1 MKVGETKNFLNYQI
15 KFKSLDLEEK
25 KNYKAVV
32 GNFEILNKMK
42 KKSEKLTPEIRIY
55 DRPETITYEASIKSN
70 ISHDLYLTMSNIQRT
85 EFYNIKFQ
93 EKPFMIWIWVSVILI
108 ALGGITKV
116 FRNESNT

>member
-1 MKVGETKNFLNYQI
+1 
-15 KFKSLDLEEK
+15 
-25 KNYKAVV
+25 
-32 GNFEILNKMK
+32 
-42 KKSEKLTPEIRIY
+42 
-55 DRPETITYEASIKSN
+55 
-70 ISHDLYLTMSNIQRT
+70 MSNIQRT

>member
-1 MKVGETKNFLNYQI
+1 
-15 KFKSLDLEEK
+15 
-25 KNYKAVV
+25 
-32 GNFEILNKMK
+32 MK

-93 EKPFMIWIWVSVILI
+93 EKLFMIWIWVSVILI